1 MLPSE
6 NCLSLDLSP
15 PFAALAAPGHVVD
28 PHGTK
33 VKYYLGRC
41 PTSLAEISEIMS
53 VTHRTLAARAKALLA
68 HHKLRN
74 QCVLA
79 ALAAENK
86 QPEENAEFA
95 SVKIGLIP
103 SDLAR
108 PE

>member
-1 MLPSE
+1 MS
-6 NCLSLDLSP
+6 DLSP
-15 PFAALAAPGHVVD
+15 LSRVKRKLDFWAVRSAFD
-28 PHGTK
+28 P
-33 VKYYLGRC
+33 
-41 PTSLAEISEIMS
+41 
-53 VTHRTLAARAKALLA
+53 HRTLAARAKALLA

-86 QPEENAEFA
+86 QSEENAEFA